1 MVKVTS
7 MYYEQADLT
16 SIKLTLA
23 ISHSV
28 INEECPQS
36 IDVFCERY
44 SWYYVHR
51 LQLLEE

>member
-23 ISHSV
+23 ISHSG
-28 INEECPQS
+28 
-36 IDVFCERY
+36 Y
-44 SWYYVHR
+44 K
-51 LQLLEE
+51 